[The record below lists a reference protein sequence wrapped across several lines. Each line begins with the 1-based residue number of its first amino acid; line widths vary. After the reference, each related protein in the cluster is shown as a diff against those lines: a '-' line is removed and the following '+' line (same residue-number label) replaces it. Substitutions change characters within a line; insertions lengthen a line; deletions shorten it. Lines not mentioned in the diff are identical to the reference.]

1 MEGSAIFEGEYWRWM
16 GEVRKCPSRGSSYL
30 GNRWGLELGKRQRG
44 VEEEEG
50 RSDSRAPIP
59 PLGFRG
65 WGTGMSL
72 SLKFENRFCEMVT
85 PLGGGESTERKQV
98 FGMHQEGLCLNWEL
112 EPWAAQPRR
121 RAGAWAGKPAPCSLL
136 DFAGESSGVPR
147 LSHHGS
153 CCENKCYY
161 LHGTPRKQVKRL
173 RPQRLQLADPS
184 PKALSLLVWLPCL

>member
-1 MEGSAIFEGEYWRWM
+1 MSLWKEVLSLRENIEGEWERW
-16 GEVRKCPSRGSSYL
+16 GSVRAGVPVSYL
-30 GNRWGLELGKRQRG
+30 GNRWGLELGKRQRRE
-44 VEEEEG
+44 EEEEG
-50 RSDSRAPIP
+50 RSYSRAPIP

-121 RAGAWAGKPAPCSLL
+121 RAGAWAGKPAPSLL
-136 DFAGESSGVPR
+136 ATWFRRWILRCAPSLAPWLMLWEQVLLFAR
-147 LSHHGS
+147 H
-153 CCENKCYY
+153 
-161 LHGTPRKQVKRL
+161 T
-173 RPQRLQLADPS
+173 A
-184 PKALSLLVWLPCL
+184 